1 MELLW
6 LRTRDIAAFGTA
18 GNDAIDNGTL
28 IRTDTGVSTRAIE
41 QWDEKAAADK
51 TWPNFQT
58 HFETANLRRLEDLTA
73 ADAGL
78 GGAHA
83 ANAAVTAPP
92 TTPIAS
98 ILPLKPLPPTLLTV
112 AVIVGRMATATTPI
126 TPVSLAITKHRAIV
140 TTPPSKTCLE
150 ATTPSLANGTSQPC
164 TVRRVTIWDPTA
176 PPVPPQHLRTRGVRC
191 T

>member
-1 MELLW
+1 MTAPLVRGLPLDFNAHRFGFCHHLELFDAHARHAHPRIGQAEVGYAVCKRL
-6 LRTRDIAAFGTA
+6 DKIEMPA
-18 GNDAIDNGTL
+18 GEDVLDAIDNGTL

-112 AVIVGRMATATTPI
+112 AVIAGRTDSATTPI
-126 TPVSLAITKHRAIV
+126 TPA
-140 TTPPSKTCLE
+140 
-150 ATTPSLANGTSQPC
+150 
-164 TVRRVTIWDPTA
+164 
-176 PPVPPQHLRTRGVRC
+176 
-191 T
+191 